1 MFYCL
6 LKESAISLLILGVKG
21 YKMKFPSK
29 FIFLFFGILALVV
42 LVYALVPSENK
53 EEDAKKTSEINYGK
67 LDEVVFN
74 VKTKKIIKGDLI
86 KSISANGLIKAYSE
100 LDMVSNI
107 TGYINEIY
115 IYEGKQVNRGSL
127 LLKFDDRDYKIAI
140 SEAEVNMMNAKIEY
154 GFFRKEEAQIIDIK
168 TADSIKVKL
177 DQLES
182 QFSDKIISEDEYLNT
197 KEKLD
202 LALLFTGAKRD
213 EVLLNKSGMT
223 NALNSINR
231 AKLNLSYTEIIAPF
245 SGVIGDFNLVP
256 KKRINAGEKIFKLL
270 DISRL
275 KVEIG
280 ILENEITSIKVGNKA
295 EVKLNAQPG
304 KTYYGKVIH
313 INPLI
318 DPETKTCRVTV
329 EIPNSDRDIK
339 PGMYA
344 SVNIESEILK
354 NRVLIPKEALLVRDK
369 RNLVF
374 IAEQN
379 LAKWHYVQ
387 IGEQNDKFIEILD
400 GVLEG
405 DSVIVE
411 GHYNLAHDSNIK
423 AIKE

>member
-1 MFYCL
+1 MKISSKIIFITFGFIL
-6 LKESAISLLILGVKG
+6 LLIVVMVLLPSEKNKESEQST
-21 YKMKFPSK
+21 
-29 FIFLFFGILALVV
+29 
-42 LVYALVPSENK
+42 N
-53 EEDAKKTSEINYGK
+53 INYEK

-74 VKTKKIIKGDLI
+74 VKTKEVIKGDLI
-86 KSISANGLIKAYSE
+86 MSISANGLIKAYSE

-107 TGYINEIY
+107 TGYIDKIY
-115 IYEGKQVNRGSL
+115 IYEGKPVNSGDL
-127 LLKFDDRDYKIAI
+127 LLKFDDRDHKIAI

-154 GFFRKEEAQIIDIK
+154 GFFRKEEAQNIDIK

-177 DQLES
+177 DKLES
-182 QFSDKIISEDEYLNT
+182 QFKDKIISEDEYLNS

-223 NALNSINR
+223 NALNSMNR
-231 AKLNLSYTEIIAPF
+231 ARLNFSYTEITAPF
-245 SGVIGDFNLVP
+245 NGVVGDFDLVP
-256 KKRINAGEKIFKLL
+256 GKRINAGEKIFKLL

-275 KVEIG
+275 KVEVG
-280 ILENEITSIKVGNKA
+280 ILENEITSIKIGNRA
-295 EVKLNAQPG
+295 ELKLNALPG
-304 KTYYGKVIH
+304 NIYYGKVIH

-329 EIPNSDRDIK
+329 EIPNSDRNIK
-339 PGMYA
+339 PGMFA
-344 SVNIESEILK
+344 SINIESEILK
-354 NRVLIPKEALLVRDK
+354 NKVLIPKEALLVRDR

-374 IAEQN
+374 ISEGN

-387 IGEQNDKFIEILD
+387 TGAHNDKYIEILD
-400 GVLEG
+400 GVLPG
-405 DSVIVE
+405 DNVIVE

>member
-1 MFYCL
+1 
-6 LKESAISLLILGVKG
+6 
-21 YKMKFPSK
+21 MKFASK
-29 FIFLFFGILALVV
+29 FIFLFFGILALIV
-42 LVYALVPSENK
+42 LVYALIPSENK
-53 EEDAKKTSEINYGK
+53 KEEAKKTSDINYEK

-74 VKTKKIIKGDLI
+74 VKTKKITKGDLI

-100 LDMVSNI
+100 LDVVSNI
-107 TGYINEIY
+107 TGYIDKIY
-115 IYEGKQVNRGSL
+115 IYEGKPVKTGDL
-127 LLKFDDRDYKIAI
+127 LLKFDDRDHKIAI
-140 SEAEVNMMNAKIEY
+140 SEAEVNLMNAKIEY
-154 GFFRKEEAQIIDIK
+154 GFFRKEEAQIIDFK
-168 TADSIKVKL
+168 AADSIKVKL

-223 NALNSINR
+223 NALNAINR
-231 AKLNLSYTEIIAPF
+231 AKLNLSYTEITAPF

-280 ILENEITSIKVGNKA
+280 ILENEITMIKVGSKA

-304 KTYYGKVIH
+304 KTYYGKIIN

-374 IAEQN
+374 IAEEN

-387 IGEQNDKFIEILD
+387 IGAQNDKYIEILD
-400 GVLEG
+400 GVLPG
-405 DSVIVE
+405 DNIIVE

-423 AIKE
+423 TIKE

>member
-1 MFYCL
+1 

-29 FIFLFFGILALVV
+29 FIFLFFGILALIV
-42 LVYALVPSENK
+42 LVYALIPSENK
-53 EEDAKKTSEINYGK
+53 KEEAKKTSDINYEK

-74 VKTKKIIKGDLI
+74 VKTKKITKGDLI

-100 LDMVSNI
+100 LDVVSNI
-107 TGYINEIY
+107 TGYIDKIY
-115 IYEGKQVNRGSL
+115 IYEGKPVKTGDL
-127 LLKFDDRDYKIAI
+127 LLKFDDRDHKIAI

-177 DQLES
+177 DELES

-374 IAEQN
+374 IVEQN

-405 DSVIVE
+405 DNVIIE

>member
-1 MFYCL
+1 
-6 LKESAISLLILGVKG
+6 
-21 YKMKFPSK
+21 MKFPSK

-53 EEDAKKTSEINYGK
+53 EEEAKKTSEINYEK

-107 TGYINEIY
+107 TGYVEEIY

-177 DQLES
+177 DELES

-231 AKLNLSYTEIIAPF
+231 AKLNLSYTEITAPF

-304 KTYYGKVIH
+304 KTYYGRVTH

-329 EIPNSDRDIK
+329 EIPNSDLDIK

-344 SVNIESEILK
+344 SINIESEILK

-405 DSVIVE
+405 DSVIIE

>member
-1 MFYCL
+1 MKIPGKIIFTSL
-6 LKESAISLLILGVKG
+6 GFIVLLIV
-21 YKMKFPSK
+21 
-29 FIFLFFGILALVV
+29 
-42 LVYALVPSENK
+42 VYALIPAEENK
-53 EEDAKKTSEINYGK
+53 EKELNTNINYEK

-74 VKTKKIIKGDLI
+74 VRTKKVINGDLI

-107 TGYINEIY
+107 TGYIDEIY
-115 IYEGKQVNRGSL
+115 IYEGKQVNSGSL

-168 TADSIKVKL
+168 TADSIKIKL

-182 QFSDKIISEDEYLNT
+182 QVKDKMISEDEYLNT

-223 NALNSINR
+223 NALNGINR
-231 AKLNLSYTEIIAPF
+231 AKLNLSYTEITAPF

-256 KKRINAGEKIFKLL
+256 KQRINAGEKIFKLL

-295 EVKLNAQPG
+295 EVKLNALPG

-313 INPLI
+313 VNPLI

-329 EIPNSDRDIK
+329 EIPNSDQGIK

-344 SVNIESEILK
+344 SVNIESEIMK

-374 IAEQN
+374 IAEN
-379 LAKWHYVQ
+379 DLAKWHYVQ
-387 IGEQNDKFIEILD
+387 TGKQNENYIEILK
-400 GVLEG
+400 GVLPG
-405 DSVIVE
+405 DNVIVE

-423 AIKE
+423 TVVE